1 MKLSLQVVFLAL
13 AAVGANAAGQRKR
26 GEVDSVVAETTT
38 ATTGPLTL
46 TATKVFQSL
55 MAESPYMT
63 AVTTEVVWTQYPV
76 SSSSS

>member
-1 MKLSLQVVFLAL
+1 MKLSLQVAFLAL
-13 AAVGANAAGQRKR
+13 AAVGANAAFGRKR
-26 GEVDSVVAETTT
+26 GAVDSAVAETTT

-55 MAESPYMT
+55 ISESPYMT

-76 SSSSS
+76 SSST